1 MSKGYFQR
9 LYEQSPTRMWINNPS
24 GEDCDRAI
32 AAGAINCT
40 TNPQYCQKL
49 MTSDPD
55 YIRGVIDTVLLKET
69 TDHEK
74 AANRVY
80 QVVSRRVMEKF
91 MPLYEKSGGKY
102 GCVTMQ
108 DDPRKDEDT
117 ASVMEAVHRNR
128 KLSPNYMVKIPV
140 IDGGMQ
146 AIEQCVEENIPICA
160 TEVFSIAQTIDMC
173 QMYEKAAER
182 SGNLPLFFVTHIT
195 GIFDDY
201 LQRFAKRTGV
211 EIDPGVLSQA
221 GCAVGRKEYRLIKER
236 GYRTVMLGGGVRN
249 LSHFTEFVGGDVHI
263 TINWKE
269 VDALIEQ
276 DGPVVSCI
284 DAETPQAVI
293 DELCDKFEAFRQA
306 YHDDGLKREEYAGYG
321 PVQLFRNAFL
331 MGWYTLL
338 AEISK
343 RRNALA
349 L

>member
-1 MSKGYFQR
+1 MAKGYFER
-9 LYEQSPTRMWINNPS
+9 LYEATPTRMWINNPS
-24 GEDCDRAI
+24 GPDCDRAI

-49 MTSDPD
+49 LSSDTN
-55 YIRGVIDTVLLKET
+55 YIRDVIDSVLLNET

-74 AANRVY
+74 AAVRVY
-80 QVVSRRVMEKF
+80 QVASQRILKKF
-91 MPLYEKSGGKY
+91 MPLYEESKREY
-102 GCVTMQ
+102 GYVTMQ

-117 ASVMEAVHRNR
+117 AAVMEAVHRNCS
-128 KLSPNYMVKIPV
+128 LSPNYMVKIPV
-140 IDGGMQ
+140 INGGMQ
-146 AIEQCVEENIPICA
+146 AIAQCVEENIPICA

-173 QMYEKAAER
+173 EMYESAVEK
-182 SGNLPLFFVTHIT
+182 SGNRPPFFITHIT

-201 LQRFAKRTGV
+201 VQRFAVRTGI
-211 EIDPGVLSQA
+211 EIDEAVLSQA
-221 GCAVGRKEYRLIKER
+221 GCAIAKKEYRLLKSK

-249 LSHFTEFVGGDVHI
+249 LSHFTEFVGGEVHI
-263 TINWKE
+263 TINWKDA
-269 VDALIEQ
+269 DALLAR
-276 DGPVVSCI
+276 DGSVEPRI
-284 DAETPQAVI
+284 NAETPQAVI
-293 DELCDKFEAFRQA
+293 DELLEKLEVFRQA
-306 YHDDGLKREEYAGYG
+306 YNENGLRREEYAGFG